1 MSDVSARKRIW
12 GWFFFDWAS
21 QPYHTLLVTFIFGPF
36 FASVASEFFMNSG
49 QSETAAKASAQ
60 TLWAWNM
67 GLAGLVIGVGA
78 PFLGALADTR
88 GRKRPWIIGFS
99 IMYVIGAAALWFTAP
114 DGSNMYW
121 MLLVFSIGF
130 IGAEYALIFT
140 NSQLPDLGTEEE
152 IGKISGSG
160 FAFGYFGGLLAL
172 ILVLIFF
179 AEQGGGVTIVGLAPG
194 FGLLDPEAREG
205 TRAVGPFTAIWFLVF
220 MVPYFLWVHDPLV
233 AKTRGTVSDALKTL
247 KTSIANLKARRSLL
261 NFLIGSMLYR
271 DALNGIYAFGGI
283 YAFNV
288 LDWTVPQVG
297 IFGIIGAASA
307 TLFCY
312 IGGKVDS
319 RIGPKPVVIFA
330 IWVLILLCFVLV
342 NMSRD
347 ALFGVPLVEGSKLPD
362 IIMLAAGALIGGMGG
377 ILQASSRSLMV
388 RHTDPAVP
396 TESFGLYGLSGRA
409 TAFIA
414 PILIGLATTITGS
427 ARLGVSPVILLFLLG
442 LILLRWVNPQGDR
455 ETWGTAS

>member
-1 MSDVSARKRIW
+1 MQEVSARKRIW

-36 FASVASEFFMNSG
+36 FAAVASEYFMG
-49 QSETAAKASAQ
+49 TGLDEDAAKASAQ
-60 TLWAWNM
+60 SLWAWNM

-88 GRKRPWIIGFS
+88 GRKRPWIVAFS
-99 IMYVIGAAALWFTAP
+99 VLYVLGAAMLWFTAP

-121 MLLVFSIGF
+121 MLFFFSVGF

-152 IGKISGSG
+152 IGEISGSG

-172 ILVLIFF
+172 ILVLVFF
-179 AEQGGGVTIVGLAPG
+179 AEQGGGRTIAGMAPG

-205 TRAVGPFTAIWFLVF
+205 TRFVGPFTAIWFAIF
-220 MVPYFLWVHDPLV
+220 MIPYFRWVHDPV
-233 AKTRGTVSDALKTL
+233 VKKVRGTVKDALDTL
-247 KTSIANLKARRSLL
+247 KSSIGNLQTRRSLL
-261 NFLIGSMLYR
+261 NLLIGSMFYR

-307 TLFCY
+307 TLCCW
-312 IGGKVDS
+312 IGGKIDS
-319 RIGPKPVVIFA
+319 RIGPKPVVITA

-342 NMSRD
+342 NMSRET
-347 ALFGVPLVEGSKLPD
+347 LFGVNLPEGSKLPD
-362 IIMLAAGALIGGMGG
+362 ILMLLAGALIGGMGG
-377 ILQASSRSLMV
+377 VLQASSRSLMV
-388 RHTDPAVP
+388 RHTDPEVP

-409 TAFIA
+409 TAFVA
-414 PILIGLATTITGS
+414 PILIGIATTVTGS
-427 ARLGVSPVILLFLLG
+427 ARLGVSPVIVLFLLG
-442 LILLRWVNPQGDR
+442 LILLRWVNPQGDS
-455 ETWGTAS
+455 ETWGSAS